1 MVTRSNKLQPSLDL
15 PLTKGPTMSISD
27 AAKASHV
34 PASVV
39 KALNEAE
46 FTSMHKLAKAYEK
59 NFGSLCADGCLTVA
73 TRLQQ
78 SRPLPIAIKSV
89 SSVTLDL
96 LESTAMAAH
105 TTFQAAHATQTA
117 HPHHTAHAHGTY
129 TPSSY
134 NYGGMS
140 DTAAPVGRYTSPIE
154 SHTAHNAY
162 TPSAYTYGSLSDTAA
177 PLGPYTSPIKSGST
191 YPQEGAYAT
200 ADRQRTVTPTR
211 TTAAS
216 SSSSYN
222 SGNQGNAYSHAHGTG
237 TWRTAGYRLDPGSA
251 RAYYSTSGQG
261 NLAFHTSG
269 NRPDAGNAS
278 AHAYSSGHGGSTSY
292 HNPGNRINPGL
303 PSTCISSH
311 NSAST
316 SLSQATWT
324 QTTDPSFYRLNG

>member
-59 NFGSLCADGCLTVA
+59 NFGSLCADGCLTVGKLTAIETMLEEWAQEETA
-73 TRLQQ
+73 TVA
-78 SRPLPIAIKSV
+78 SNPAPTV
-89 SSVTLDL
+89 ET
-96 LESTAMAAH
+96 TADCNQER
-105 TTFQAAHATQTA
+105 FTA

-162 TPSAYTYGSLSDTAA
+162 TPSAYTYGSLSDTAP

-269 NRPDAGNAS
+269 NRPDAGNTS